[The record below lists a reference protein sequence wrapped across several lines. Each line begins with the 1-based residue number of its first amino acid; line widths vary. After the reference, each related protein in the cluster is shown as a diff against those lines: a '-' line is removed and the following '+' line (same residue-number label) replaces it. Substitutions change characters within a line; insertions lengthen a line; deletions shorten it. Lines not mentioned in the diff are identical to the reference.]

1 MKSPCLDLL
10 EVNEEFE
17 DLEADAQAEGRE
29 AEGGPQEEASV
40 WGQDQIYQKS
50 DQTSPGRK
58 QESDQT
64 SSERRPMWKNRITFN
79 KKWQG
84 IEYLN
89 KKCQVRRIL

>member
-1 MKSPCLDLL
+1 MK
-10 EVNEEFE
+10 NFE
-17 DLEADAQAEGRE
+17 DLEADTQAEGRE

-64 SSERRPMWKNRITFN
+64 YSRRQPMWKDRIIFN
-79 KKWQG
+79 KKCQV

-89 KKCQVRRIL
+89 KKCQMRRIL